1 MHEAH
6 SYFVLA
12 AHFLRLAEGAARKL
26 VKTKNKISVVSG
38 GDISVDCY
46 ARKTRW
52 SDHSISIAVMFSFY
66 HGIELTLKGC
76 LLLNGLSKQTHRL
89 SNLFE
94 VFEQK
99 HAGSELAVELSQH
112 IVNISFNSPLG
123 GFLKE
128 NQINIDSW
136 YQSLKYPKSTN
147 GENFSH
153 WKLQYGGASTIKFW
167 RKIKKSAKRIRKA
180 SNSFLP

>member
-12 AHFLRLAEGAARKL
+12 AHFLRLAEGTAHKL
-26 VKTKNKISVVSG
+26 VKTRNRISVVSG

-46 ARKTRW
+46 ARETRW
-52 SDHSISIAVMFSFY
+52 SDHSIGIAVMFSFY

-76 LLLNGLSKQTHRL
+76 LLLNGVSKQTHRL
-89 SNLFE
+89 SKLFE
-94 VFEQK
+94 DFEQK

-112 IVNISFNSPLG
+112 IVNISFTSPLG
-123 GFLKE
+123 CFLKE
-128 NQINIDSW
+128 NNIKIDSW

-147 GENFSH
+147 GKNFSH
-153 WKLQYGGASTIKFW
+153 WKLQYGGTNTIEFW
-167 RKIKKSAKRIRKA
+167 HKIKKSAKRIRKA
-180 SNSFLP
+180 GNSFLP